1 MMERR
6 RRNTLARGNGSGDS
20 VLAPVLGAADA
31 AARGSNS
38 PNAPNLRAAPPTRA
52 EREGESARAP
62 KPAKQKYPFY
72 VPTDLLERL
81 RNAVHHLPSVT
92 VSGTAVAALER
103 EVGRLEAEY
112 NGGRPFP
119 RRGTE
124 QLPAGRPVSL

>member
-1 MMERR
+1 MLPIFEPLLRRAQNAKGRAPER
-6 RRNTLARGNGSGDS
+6 
-20 VLAPVLGAADA
+20 
-31 AARGSNS
+31 
-38 PNAPNLRAAPPTRA
+38 
-52 EREGESARAP
+52 P